1 MNNAS
6 SIHAGMKSC
15 PCGPTGPS
23 YAADGSPARESPT
36 SGVQTAKFVSLSAAL
51 LPWTSIDGVID
62 DDAKNACM
70 TTKQTILRVPGSR
83 NAPTFQGK
91 RRIVAYSTPAQPSD
105 DFRAEQLLNAQPQS
119 HQPPNGPKMR
129 RTAPPPGLPR
139 RPPNSCSFRNHTFR
153 NHSLRTNSNVQS
165 TRHAPKDV
173 VQAEI
178 SAAGRQTAT
187 AQQTSLP
194 ANQPISL
201 PIPQRTAANYRAP
214 MHQPLGF
221 GFMGAGVGKRD
232 ERIHNRDWGC
242 GSGVAALGTTA
253 CCQ

>member
-1 MNNAS
+1 
-6 SIHAGMKSC
+6 MKAC
-15 PCGPTGPS
+15 PCGPTRPS

-119 HQPPNGPKMR
+119 HQPPNGTKMR

-165 TRHAPKDV
+165 TKACPKRRRPSRNFRRR
-173 VQAEI
+173 A
-178 SAAGRQTAT
+178 SNSYR
-187 AQQTSLP
+187 P
-194 ANQPISL
+194 ANQPSSKPANL
-201 PIPQRTAANYRAP
+201 PPYSPT
-214 MHQPLGF
+214 H
-221 GFMGAGVGKRD
+221 
-232 ERIHNRDWGC
+232 
-242 GSGVAALGTTA
+242 
-253 CCQ
+253 CCQLPSTNAPTTGVWIHGGGGRQTR